1 MFAGGQGL
9 PGKPLAKLC
18 ETLEIF
24 WDKAIHHPFQ
34 TVWSQPLSE
43 SDCELQ
49 IEDRPA
55 SVPRLGRPT
64 LWSWLPA
71 AHFLPGPS
79 VCRQARGGRPS
90 DFGFIFRKRQFEL
103 DGLYVLDLHI

>member
-1 MFAGGQGL
+1 MFASGQGL
-9 PGKPLAKLC
+9 PGEQLAKLC
-18 ETLEIF
+18 ESPEIF
-24 WDKAIHHPFQ
+24 SDKVIHHPFQ

-43 SDCELQ
+43 SGVERQ
-49 IEDRPA
+49 SEDRPA

-64 LWSWLPA
+64 LLSWLPA